1 MKIKNNTVLITGGGS
16 GIGLALALKLSQTGN
31 TVIICGRNED
41 RLKKAIKDNPLL
53 HYMACDIIK
62 DADRNRLLKQMEE
75 RFPALNILVN
85 NAAVQIYMDL
95 ADVESNLA
103 DVDIQI
109 ETNFT
114 APIKLIGMMM
124 PLLLTK
130 ENAAIIN
137 ISSDLAYVP
146 MALAPVYCVT
156 KAAMHSY
163 TRSLRY
169 QLRDR
174 FIKVFEIFPSITKTE
189 LDKLDRKK
197 ADPVHVARKIVSG
210 VSKDRLEMRIGQA
223 KIVYLMSRLCPKF
236 AHSILNK
243 IVSTSEKKDAS
254 R

>member
-1 MKIKNNTVLITGGGS
+1 MSETKIVLITGAAG
-16 GIGLALALKLSQTGN
+16 GIGRA
-31 TVIICGRNED
+31 TVHLFSKKGWRVIGVDRAPFGED
-41 RLKKAIKDNPLL
+41 FPSNGLFIRSEISHPESMETIFRQVRAFSETL
-53 HYMACDIIK
+53 
-62 DADRNRLLKQMEE
+62 DA
-75 RFPALNILVN
+75 LVN